1 MPSTPGI
8 HALTD
13 HVLTDL
19 YDVGALTR
27 GRAYAAEGRVQLLAS
42 KPGSLR
48 AVVAGSGRNTYVV
61 AVNWEQRAGGIQIG
75 DSCSC
80 PLGDACKHAV
90 ATIIAARDA
99 TPDPAS
105 NWREALA
112 GLVGGGAEG
121 SSQHHDLAAP
131 MALEVVL
138 ADAVTRRYASRGDPG
153 PTLRPLRLGRSG
165 RWIRSGATWRDVAMT
180 SSYSGYELRADHLSL
195 LGSMLAG
202 ARLPG
207 YYPDADAVPLAAFGP
222 QVWTHL
228 SHAVDLGIEL
238 LGEARGSVRL
248 ARSSARASID
258 LRSAADG
265 SVEMRTALLVD
276 GEPVSLKPG
285 AVGLIGNPGHGL
297 YRSTQHGL
305 ELVPLDAPLPPTVTD
320 LLQAPALVVP
330 ADDVDELLSTYQPR
344 LARLVP
350 VGSSDGSVTIT
361 ATEFDGITLAIERPD
376 VGRASL
382 RWQARYRRGERTLEF
397 PLRSGFGPVRDL
409 GAEGAALDKIDLPTD
424 LLPALRSPDGWP
436 ADATLQGA
444 DAVVLLTEV
453 LAWLAERDQVQIELL
468 GDAPE
473 LRESR
478 EDPLISLRVSEPSE
492 SGSAAGGDVEGE
504 GRTDWFD
511 LGIEVTVEG
520 EPVPFAELFTAL
532 ATDQPVLVLPTGT
545 WIRLDRPELARLKEL
560 IEESRGLAEPDG
572 EAAAR
577 VNRFQV
583 DWWEELAGLGVVE
596 VQSARWAAAM
606 QRMRDL
612 SAPEPV
618 ALPAGLDATLRPY
631 QQEGLD
637 WLAFLHRHGLGGIL
651 ADDMGLGKTVQTIA
665 LALHLL
671 EENPR
676 ARVLVVAPTS
686 VVENWHREAARF
698 APGVAVCTISG
709 TQAKRGSTLAE
720 AVGDARIV
728 VTSYALFRIEFEA
741 YQGLHWDLFLLDE
754 AQFVKNHQGKTYQ
767 CARRLDVTTKIAI
780 TGTPLENSLMDLWS
794 LLSITAP
801 GLFPDPKRFSAV
813 YRKPIEAGRAP
824 ELLATLRRRI
834 APLMRRRTKDEVLA
848 ELPPKIE
855 QTVEVE
861 LSARHA
867 RIYQTQLQRQRTK
880 VLGLVGDV
888 QRHRFEI
895 LKSLTILRQL
905 SLDPGLVDSEHDEI
919 GSAKLDRLVE
929 DLVQVLAEGHRALVF
944 SQFTRFLARVRARLD
959 AAGIDHAYL
968 DGRTRDRAAAIDRF
982 TSGEVPVFVIS
993 LKAGGFGL
1001 NLTQA
1006 DYCFVLDPWWNPA
1019 VETQAV
1025 DRAHRIGQPNPVVVY
1040 RYVSAGTIEEKVMEL
1055 KAKKA
1060 ALFSEVVDAEGALS
1074 GALTEADLRGLFELP
1089 GSGA

>member
-1 MPSTPGI
+1 MPPPPGL

-13 HVLTDL
+13 QVLADL
-19 YDVGALTR
+19 YDPGALVR
-27 GRAYAAEGRVQLLAS
+27 GRAYAAEGRVQLLTT

-48 AVVAGSGRNTYVV
+48 AVVEGSGRNTYVV
-61 AVNWEQRAGGIQIG
+61 QVMWEYRAGGIQIG

-90 ATIIAARDA
+90 ATILEARDSE
-99 TPDPAS
+99 PDPAQ
-105 NWREALA
+105 NWRQALSS
-112 GLVGGGAEG
+112 LVGGGTEG
-121 SSQHHDLAAP
+121 SAAYEAQLAP

-138 ADAVTRRYASRGDPG
+138 SNAIARRYAARADPG
-153 PTLRPLRLGRSG
+153 PVLRPLRLGRSG
-165 RWIRSGATWRDVAMT
+165 RWVRSGATWRDVSAT
-180 SSYSGYELRADHLSL
+180 SSYSGYELRTDHLSL
-195 LGSMLAG
+195 LRSMLAG

-207 YYPDADAVPLAAFGP
+207 FYPDAEAIPLGSFGP

-228 SHAVDLGIEL
+228 SHAVTLGIEL
-238 LGEARGSVRL
+238 VGEGSKGTVRL
-248 ARSSARASID
+248 SRSSARAAVD
-258 LRSAADG
+258 LTSGASG
-265 SVEMRTALLVD
+265 SVAMRTSLLVD
-276 GEPVSLKPG
+276 DEPVSLQAG
-285 AVGLIGNPGHGL
+285 RAGLVGHPGHGL
-297 YRSTQHGL
+297 YRTTEDGL
-305 ELVPLDAPLPPTVTD
+305 ELIPLNAPLTATVTD
-320 LLQAPALVVP
+320 LLQSPALVVP
-330 ADDVDELLSTYQPR
+330 ASDVDELLTAYQPR

-361 ATEFDGITLAIERPD
+361 STEFEGISLVIERPD

-382 RWQARYRRGERTLEF
+382 RWYMRYRRGAHTSEF
-397 PLRSGFGPVRDL
+397 GLRAISFNPVRDP
-409 GAEGAALDKIDLPTD
+409 GAEAAALDKLDLPTD
-424 LLPALRSPDGWP
+424 LLPAIRSADRWP
-436 ADATLQGA
+436 ADLDLQGA
-444 DAVVLLTEV
+444 DAVILLTEV
-453 LAWLAERDQVQIELL
+453 LAWLVERDQVRVELV
-468 GDAPE
+468 GNAPE

-478 EDPLISLRVSEPSE
+478 EDPLISLRVSEPGAE
-492 SGSAAGGDVEGE
+492 GETAGE

-532 ATDQPVLVLPTGT
+532 ATDQPVLVLATGT

-572 EAAAR
+572 DADAR

-596 VQSARWAAAM
+596 AQSARWASAM

-612 SAPEPV
+612 STPEPV
-618 ALPAGLDATLRPY
+618 ALPTGLDATLRPY

-671 EENPR
+671 EQDPET
-676 ARVLVVAPTS
+676 RVLVVAPTS
-686 VVENWHREAARF
+686 VVENWHKEAARF
-698 APGVAVCTISG
+698 APGVPVRTIHG
-709 TQAKRGSTLAE
+709 TQARRGSTLAE
-720 AVGDARIV
+720 AIGDARIV

-741 YQGLHWDLFLLDE
+741 YQALHWDLFLLDE

-801 GLFPDPKRFSAV
+801 GLFPDPKRFAAV
-813 YRKPIEAGRAP
+813 YRKPIEAGRSP

-834 APLMRRRTKDEVLA
+834 APLMRRRTKDEVLS

-861 LSARHA
+861 LSPKHS

-905 SLDPGLVDSEHDEI
+905 SLDPGLVDPEHDAV

-959 AAGIDHAYL
+959 AAGVEHSYL
-968 DGRTRDRAAAIDRF
+968 DGRTRDRGAAIDKF

-1089 GSGA
+1089 EPRG